1 VEPSEKFLHDYLNSC
16 APPGKP
22 NGCRDLWIGYV
33 EPFSDDI
40 IRDCYGSVA
49 ATQGAGPRTV
59 VLEAHSDEIAWLV
72 NYISPNGYIY
82 VVQSGGSDAVI
93 APSKKATI
101 YSRKGP
107 IPGVFAWPSQANR
120 GKEDNAPKITNL
132 YVDVGCSTK
141 EEVLE
146 LGIEIGDPILFDE
159 ALTVLNDRLYTGRA
173 LDNRIGGYIIAEVAR
188 KIRQAGHGLPYS
200 LCAINAVQ
208 EEVGLRGAEMMA
220 ERLRPDLAIVVDV
233 MNDTNTPRDDK
244 TAKGDVAVGRGPVL
258 PIAPSIH
265 PLLLEKLVGVAN
277 ERRIGFQR
285 IAMSRSTGTD
295 ADAFAWSGSG
305 IPTVLACVPIKY
317 MHTTVE
323 AADKA
328 DVAATIELLYHFILS
343 LNFEELETAG
353 LFGSSY
359 SVGTSD
365 RRAAHGFA
373 QSDRE
378 LLQTDGHR
386 S

>member
-1 VEPSEKFLHDYLNSC
+1 MEATDKFLHDYLNSC

-22 NGCRDLWIGYV
+22 SACGDLWTDYV
-33 EPFSDDI
+33 QSFSDRI

-49 ATQGAGPRTV
+49 AIQGEHPRKV

-72 NYISPNGYIY
+72 NYISPDGYIY

-101 YSRKGP
+101 HTRKGR
-107 IPGVFAWPSQANR
+107 IPGVFAWPSQSNR
-120 GKEDNAPKITNL
+120 GKEDNAPTTSNL
-132 YVDVGCSTK
+132 YVDVGCSSK

-159 ALTVLNDRLYTGRA
+159 DFTVLNDRLYTGRA

-188 KIRQAGHGLPYS
+188 RIRETERDLPFS
-200 LCAINAVQ
+200 FCAVNAVQ
-208 EEVGLRGAEMMA
+208 EEVGLHGAEMMA
-220 ERLRPDLAIVVDV
+220 DRLRPDVAIVVDV

-244 TAKGDVAVGRGPVL
+244 TAKGDVALGRGPVL
-258 PIAPSIH
+258 PVAPSIH
-265 PLLLEKLVGVAN
+265 PLLLEKLVAVAN
-277 ERRIGFQR
+277 WRGIAFQR

-305 IPTVLACVPIKY
+305 IPTVLACVPLKY

-323 AADKA
+323 AAHKA

-343 LNFEELETAG
+343 LDFEELDTAG
-353 LFGSSY
+353 LFGASY
-359 SVGTSD
+359 SVAASD
-365 RRAAHGFA
+365 RPRANGLSRISPEIF
-373 QSDRE
+373 QP
-378 LLQTDGHR
+378 DGHR
-386 S
+386 Q